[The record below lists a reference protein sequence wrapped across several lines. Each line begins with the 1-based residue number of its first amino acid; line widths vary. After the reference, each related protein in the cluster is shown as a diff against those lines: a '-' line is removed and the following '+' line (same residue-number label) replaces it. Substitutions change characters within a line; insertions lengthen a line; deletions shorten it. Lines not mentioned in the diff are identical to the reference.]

1 MDMKISDFINKEFT
15 KPDLLNQVYI
25 QNEPYPHIVMDNF
38 IKEDLLLKVLDEF
51 PDLSKLDAKV
61 EFKNEREIK
70 YASIGFKDI
79 QKKALELITFLNSDI
94 FLTYLQNLTG
104 IEETLISDP
113 YLAGAGYHEI
123 KQGGVLKVHAD
134 FNKHPGLDLDRR
146 LNLLLYLNHDW
157 NNDWGG
163 SLELYDKN
171 NLTEPALSISPN
183 FNRCVIFSTT
193 SHTYH
198 GHPDTLK
205 CPENI
210 SRKSIALYYFSTGR
224 PKSEITGEHS
234 TVWVK
239 TKGESFS
246 LWWRGWKHLI
256 VDLTPPL
263 LFRLARNTLKRLK

>member
-1 MDMKISDFINKEFT
+1 MQIQEFISKEYID
-15 KPDLLNQVYI
+15 PISLNEIYT
-25 QNEPYPHIVMDNF
+25 EEKPYPHIVLDKF
-38 IKEDLLLKVLDEF
+38 IKDDLLESILDEF
-51 PDLSKLDAKV
+51 PDLSKLDSKV
-61 EFKNEREIK
+61 EFHNQREIK

-79 QKKALELITFLNSDI
+79 KDKALELITFLNSDL
-94 FLTYLQNLTG
+94 FLEYLQTLTG

-113 YLAGAGYHEI
+113 YLAGGGYHEI

-183 FNRCVIFSTT
+183 FNRCVIFGTT

-246 LWWRGWKHLI
+246 LWWRGWKNLI